1 MDQVT
6 GAAKKI
12 AEDAYESAKTG
23 LKIGL
28 FVGAIAFVYT
38 LATNASK

>member
-12 AEDAYESAKTG
+12 AEDAYHSAKTG
-23 LKIGL
+23 LQIGL

-38 LATNASK
+38 LATNSSK